1 MKKARILP
9 QFTRHFYRPEQ
20 SLCPECQRRL
30 RRAVTLSERTII
42 TLQGV
47 IKVIHAGYRCPN
59 PECPARCRTYRSTQ
73 ADQLGLVGFTFG
85 LDIVLL
91 IGQLHLGLH
100 QTIDETH
107 REVLKRLEPLGVGI
121 SRREILYLFDA
132 YCTLLRA
139 GTEAKEDRQW
149 LEQVKQ
155 NGGIIVSIDGIQ
167 PDKGNETVYL
177 VRDALT
183 GRVLAAE
190 NVTASETVV
199 MKAILSQV
207 KDVPVAVIGTISDAQ
222 ESLLQALEQLW
233 PEVPHQMC
241 QFHALQDASR
251 PAYEVDHKLKT
262 AMRKRLQPR
271 LKDVRQQIERR
282 SKQASPAEAEQLAVL
297 SDYALGVQTAL
308 HFDGTLP
315 FDYPAV
321 AAAEALDE
329 VASSLENLQKKGDH

>member
-1 MKKARILP
+1 MKKARK
-9 QFTRHFYRPEQ
+9 FSSVTKRFYRPEQ
-20 SLCPECQRRL
+20 SVCPACQERL
-30 RRAVTLSERTII
+30 HRAVTLSERTVI

-47 IKVIHAGYRCPN
+47 IKVIHAGYRCSDS
-59 PECPARCRTYRSTQ
+59 ECLARSRTYRSIQ
-73 ADQLGLVGFTFG
+73 ADRLALIGFTFG

-91 IGQLHLGLH
+91 VGQLRLGLH
-100 QTIDETH
+100 QTVDETH
-107 REVLKRLEPLGVGI
+107 REVLKRLEPLGVQI

-139 GTEAKEDRQW
+139 GTEAKEDQQW

-190 NVTASETVV
+190 NVTASETAV
-199 MKAILSQV
+199 MKKILSQV

-233 PEVPHQMC
+233 PEVPPQMC

-251 PAYEVDHKLKT
+251 PAYEVDRKLKT

-282 SKQASPAEAEQLAVL
+282 SKEASPAEAEQLAVL
-297 SDYALGVQTAL
+297 SDYALGLQTAL

-321 AAAEALDE
+321 AAAEALND
-329 VASSLENLQKKGDH
+329 VASSLEKLQKKGDR